1 MSYEHNIPK
10 VASFLI
16 YEQFCL
22 SVAFCPK
29 TEEAT
34 FCCSLFPA
42 LFRASEATVGFV
54 SGWIVGT
61 APAINLVCFFSPIS
75 FTNVFCDSR
84 KRSADWVT
92 RPPTK
97 SVHFPWTNLTIV
109 DANWHLLEICASYA
123 LFLLEFPEYWTNF
136 SHRTAKKNTLNTLHT
151 RGNSLFASAELI
163 ASVTSNANLTKQ
175 TKPTGLTIQ
184 IKILNAVHPK
194 WHFLCLYYI
203 QFILTLFK
211 GERVGDLD
219 RETVSCLEGEWA

>member
-54 SGWIVGT
+54 SGWIAGT

-75 FTNVFCDSR
+75 FTNFSCGSGE
-84 KRSADWVT
+84 RSDWVT

-97 SVHFPWTNLTIV
+97 SVPWTNLTIV

-123 LFLLEFPEYWTNF
+123 LFLLEFPEYWMAQRSSNVNKL
-136 SHRTAKKNTLNTLHT
+136 RQKNTKIQGSNDFRFLLCSIADVTGWDGVFEGMFNFATLIQ
-151 RGNSLFASAELI
+151 LFYKKMR
-163 ASVTSNANLTKQ
+163 SVWNFAYS
-175 TKPTGLTIQ
+175 
-184 IKILNAVHPK
+184 
-194 WHFLCLYYI
+194 
-203 QFILTLFK
+203 
-211 GERVGDLD
+211 
-219 RETVSCLEGEWA
+219 